1 MSTPALPDHHY
12 EFVED
17 ASRPLS
23 DIRKWLRAC
32 LAGQRDDLV
41 ADIAMLVNELVT
53 NAYEH
58 AGGVLGLRLS
68 FPRRAVMRVEVDDAG
83 DDLPPSTPIQVPTNP
98 RGRGLLLVQALS
110 TSWGVV
116 RRARHKTVW
125 AEVALS

>member
-1 MSTPALPDHHY
+1 MSLPELPEHHY

-17 ASRPLS
+17 TSRPLA

-32 LAGQRDDLV
+32 LVGQRVDLV
-41 ADIAMLVNELVT
+41 GDIVLLVNELVT

-68 FPRRAVMRVEVDDAG
+68 FPRRAVMRVEVDDSG
-83 DDLPPSTPIQVPTNP
+83 DDVRPSDPP
-98 RGRGLLLVQALS
+98 GRGLLLVQALS

-116 RRARHKTVW
+116 RRTRHKTVW

>member
-1 MSTPALPDHHY
+1 MSTPELPDHHY

-17 ASRPLS
+17 MRYPLS

-32 LAGQRDDLV
+32 MAGQRADLI
-41 ADIAMLVNELVT
+41 ADAALLVTELVT

-58 AGGVLGLRLS
+58 ADGVLGLRLS
-68 FPRRAVMRVEVDDAG
+68 FPRRGFMRVEVDDAG
-83 DDLPPSTPIQVPTNP
+83 DGVPSSTPIRSPSSP
-98 RGRGLLLVQALS
+98 RGRGLILVRALS
-110 TSWGVV
+110 TSWGVI